1 MLDAVATIIL
11 AGMMLIPGINL
22 LVGIVAGGAS
32 FGVSGGFA
40 GAAIAVLITL
50 AENQLIDRRRV
61 GNPRPSAEFISYPN
75 PSLWRPVPAFET
87 NEAISAALRKLAA
100 RSGYVGTVQ
109 DALASSD
116 EVRGLR
122 KSPRLMFWRL
132 RLYLR

>member
-40 GAAIAVLITL
+40 GTAIAVLITL
-50 AENQLIDRRRV
+50 AENQLIDRRV
-61 GNPRPSAEFISYPN
+61 GSTPRPSAEIISFPD
-75 PSLWRPVPAFET
+75 PSRWPVPAFEA
-87 NEAISAALRKLAA
+87 NEAISVALRKLAA

-109 DALASSD
+109 DALAS
-116 EVRGLR
+116 
-122 KSPRLMFWRL
+122 
-132 RLYLR
+132 

>member
-61 GNPRPSAEFISYPN
+61 GNPRPSAEIISFPD
-75 PSLWRPVPAFET
+75 PSRWRPVPAFEA
-87 NEAISAALRKLAA
+87 NEAISVALRKLAA
-100 RSGYVGTVQ
+100 RSGYAGTVQ
-109 DALASSD
+109 DALAS
-116 EVRGLR
+116 
-122 KSPRLMFWRL
+122 
-132 RLYLR
+132 

>member
-40 GAAIAVLITL
+40 GAAVAVLVTL

-61 GNPRPSAEFISYPN
+61 GSPRLPAEIISFPDPSR
-75 PSLWRPVPAFET
+75 WRPVPAFEA
-87 NEAISAALRKLAA
+87 NEAISVALRKLAA
-100 RSGYVGTVQ
+100 RSGYVGMVQ
-109 DALASSD
+109 DAFALATS
-116 EVRGLR
+116 G
-122 KSPRLMFWRL
+122 
-132 RLYLR
+132 

>member
-40 GAAIAVLITL
+40 GAALAVLITL
-50 AENQLIDRRRV
+50 AENQLIDRLPI
-61 GNPRPSAEFISYPN
+61 GSSPRSSAEIISFPN
-75 PSLWRPVPAFET
+75 PSLWRPVPAFEA

-100 RSGYVGTVQ
+100 RSGYTE
-109 DALASSD
+109 DALAS
-116 EVRGLR
+116 
-122 KSPRLMFWRL
+122 
-132 RLYLR
+132 

>member
-22 LVGIVAGGAS
+22 LVGIVAGSAV

-61 GNPRPSAEFISYPN
+61 GNPRPSAEIISFPD
-75 PSLWRPVPAFET
+75 PSRWRPVPAFEA
-87 NEAISAALRKLAA
+87 NEAISVALRKLAA
-100 RSGYVGTVQ
+100 RSGYAGTVQ
-109 DALASSD
+109 DALAS
-116 EVRGLR
+116 
-122 KSPRLMFWRL
+122 
-132 RLYLR
+132 

>member
-11 AGMMLIPGINL
+11 AGMMLISGINL

-50 AENQLIDRRRV
+50 AENQLIDSRRV
-61 GNPRPSAEFISYPN
+61 ESTPRPSAEIISFPD
-75 PSLWRPVPAFET
+75 PSRWRPVPAFEA
-87 NEAISAALRKLAA
+87 NEAISVALRKLAA

-109 DALASSD
+109 DAL
-116 EVRGLR
+116 
-122 KSPRLMFWRL
+122 
-132 RLYLR
+132 